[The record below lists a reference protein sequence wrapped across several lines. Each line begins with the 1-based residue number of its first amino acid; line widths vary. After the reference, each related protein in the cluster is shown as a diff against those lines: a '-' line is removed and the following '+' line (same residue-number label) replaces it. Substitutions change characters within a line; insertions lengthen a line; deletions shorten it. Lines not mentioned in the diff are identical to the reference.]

1 MRRDLP
7 DAHCGVSGFAE
18 PDAVAAAAGYSRSR
32 SGLRAD
38 FRHRPVFRLDRSG
51 RSGRAGHYAG
61 RVNQVAFPSRHRDQ
75 HRVSCPVAAVFLN
88 FWKKGFRRGLC
99 PFAGFIGVRQFPL
112 DRLVTDVSGRVLGCA
127 QKRLFADSGTHMGGC
142 SDSAIGDLVGE
153 AFADFTGDATTGGK
167 ASGGRDGACAKL
179 SILFVQMTGLRF
191 CSGCHQPL
199 AGSGWCGGR
208 KT

>member
-1 MRRDLP
+1 
-7 DAHCGVSGFAE
+7 
-18 PDAVAAAAGYSRSR
+18 
-32 SGLRAD
+32 
-38 FRHRPVFRLDRSG
+38 
-51 RSGRAGHYAG
+51 
-61 RVNQVAFPSRHRDQ
+61 
-75 HRVSCPVAAVFLN
+75 
-88 FWKKGFRRGLC
+88 LC

-153 AFADFTGDATTGGK
+153 AFADFTGDAATGGK